1 MYGVTGPACLEP
13 LSKFTGSAYE
23 DPLCSNVRAI
33 SVWDHLAYGT
43 SITFAA
49 AVWCF
54 SSAIYQTT
62 FESTRLAVCLFRT
75 KYLDS
80 MTSYAPQNGRDRA
93 NDPWFGQFVYSRH
106 YFTQSERS
114 HRKLFAIRQAKPETN
129 AVKESGERLQ
139 GPDMSRRS
147 RTHPAVTPG
156 VGLTSTRHV
165 RDTVGKCSVDRGN
178 T

>member
-93 NDPWFGQFVYSRH
+93 NDPWFGSLYAAVTTSPEPSVLTERFSPSAKPNPRQ
-106 YFTQSERS
+106 TQSKSQE
-114 HRKLFAIRQAKPETN
+114 N
-129 AVKESGERLQ
+129 A
-139 GPDMSRRS
+139 SRAQTCRGV
-147 RTHPAVTPG
+147 RTTHPAVTPG